1 LKYLAAFKDFVSK
14 NKGTKLLELKNSKIG
29 MIMNRAKVLME
40 VKNFINVDTITIA
53 SITNGLSTPR

>member
-29 MIMNRAKVLME
+29 MIMNRAKVMME